1 MLVRSYRKMLS
12 VLLAVIVVIG
22 GGYCYREWR
31 AEKAERE
38 ASVSELSGNL
48 LIPGGMPVGIY
59 METDGV
65 MVLGTQEIKGKDGI
79 GVNPAKHLVKEG
91 DYIVGV
97 DSDSIYN
104 KSELIERVKKLSNKS
119 VILHIRRK
127 KVYIDV
133 QLHPTKDEG
142 GAYKLGIWVRD
153 NAQGLGT
160 ITFLNADS
168 EYGALGHG
176 IHDVD
181 TGKLIEMS
189 TGRLYDTSIQNIKK
203 GENGNPGGMEGI
215 IVYNHYNIL
224 GSITTNTETGIYGK
238 LDRIERIFDKKEGKL
253 QDQEESD
260 EINACSIVVPIKVSG
275 KTEDYTVRITKVD
288 LDAREVNKGIEIQ
301 VTDKR
306 LLKLTGGIVQGM
318 SGSPIM
324 QNGKIIGAVTH
335 VFVQDATKGYG
346 IFIEN
351 MLENLK
357 KD

>member
-1 MLVRSYRKMLS
+1 
-12 VLLAVIVVIG
+12 
-22 GGYCYREWR
+22 
-31 AEKAERE
+31 
-38 ASVSELSGNL
+38 
-48 LIPGGMPVGIY
+48 MPVGIY

-104 KSELIERVKKLSNKS
+104 KSELIERVKNYRISPSSYTFVEKKC
-119 VILHIRRK
+119 ILMYNFIRQK
-127 KVYIDV
+127 MKA
-133 QLHPTKDEG
+133 

-203 GENGNPGGMEGI
+203 GENGNPEGWKGSLSTI
-215 IVYNHYNIL
+215 I
-224 GSITTNTETGIYGK
+224 T
-238 LDRIERIFDKKEGKL
+238 IF
-253 QDQEESD
+253 
-260 EINACSIVVPIKVSG
+260 
-275 KTEDYTVRITKVD
+275 
-288 LDAREVNKGIEIQ
+288 
-301 VTDKR
+301 
-306 LLKLTGGIVQGM
+306 
-318 SGSPIM
+318 
-324 QNGKIIGAVTH
+324 
-335 VFVQDATKGYG
+335 
-346 IFIEN
+346 
-351 MLENLK
+351 
-357 KD
+357 